1 MKLWNHQLMV
11 TRVLSQQQLL
21 EACRTI
27 SRKYGKFI
35 YKRNVRRNWLLHLLN
50 LVDHCLLKA
59 SEVPKIMVLM
69 GNQTLCVLL
78 GSYYF

>member
-21 EACRTI
+21 DACRTI

-69 GNQTLCVLL
+69 GNHTILCFFF
-78 GSYYF
+78 YYF